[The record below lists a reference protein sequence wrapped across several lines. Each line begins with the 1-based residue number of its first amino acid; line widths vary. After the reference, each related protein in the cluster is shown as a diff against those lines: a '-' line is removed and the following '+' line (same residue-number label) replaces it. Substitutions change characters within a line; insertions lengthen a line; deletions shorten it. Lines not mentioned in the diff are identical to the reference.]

1 MINEADIPAEV
12 HALLTLILC
21 MLIVSAVFT
30 DIRENRIKNS
40 LVVMVLLVGL
50 LAHLVTDTTS
60 GLLTWGTGLAIGGA
74 IFLPF
79 YVGGG
84 MGAGDVKLMAAVAA
98 FLGPI
103 GGVIACGATLVAGL
117 PLAIFYMVKRR
128 MQDKMVAEHAGTD
141 DTHIAE
147 SKSHIT
153 DRIPYAA
160 AIFAGTTIGL
170 WWTDRFD
177 PLVKGL
183 LS

>member
-12 HALLTLILC
+12 HAVLTLLLC
-21 MLIVSAVFT
+21 IFMVSAVYT
-30 DIRENRIKNS
+30 DIRENRIKNF
-40 LVVMVLLVGL
+40 LVVLVLLVGL

-79 YVGGG
+79 YAGGG

-128 MQDKMVAEHAGTD
+128 LQDNVIVEHGGTKH
-141 DTHIAE
+141 THTVQSAA
-147 SKSHIT
+147 HLT

-160 AIFAGTTIGL
+160 AIFAGTAVGL
-170 WWTDRFD
+170 WWTGRFD